1 VRHAVLVGL
10 GALALCAG
18 GCGGGGSKA
27 PPTTPVV
34 PGSGV
39 AIRAVT
45 TVPLPAQRIAIRV
58 RGAGF
63 RPGDILALGHAN
75 TTLEFSDPNVLTA
88 RLIVLRA
95 ALYRFDP
102 ATYDVSVLRKGA
114 DGKIGPVATCA
125 GCVRIGQG

>member
-1 VRHAVLVGL
+1 MNWVS
-10 GALALCAG
+10 AG
-18 GCGGGGSKA
+18 TES
-27 PPTTPVV
+27 P
-34 PGSGV
+34 
-39 AIRAVT
+39 
-45 TVPLPAQRIAIRV
+45 
-58 RGAGF
+58 
-63 RPGDILALGHAN
+63 
-75 TTLEFSDPNVLTA
+75 